1 MKAAI
6 VVDAGVGPRLGE
18 FPDPSPSS
26 GENRIKVLASS
37 VSHVV
42 KGHVTGRH
50 YSAAGRFPFVAGMD
64 GVGMLDDGSRVYFA
78 LPRAPYGSFA
88 EYTVAARELCVPL
101 PDGLDDLTAAAIANP
116 GVSSW
121 MALSERARFRPGE
134 TVLINGATGTSGRL
148 AVQIA
153 RHLGAAKIIAT
164 GRNSSAL
171 NAVQALGA
179 DITITLAPDLDQL
192 EKRLTQEFEQGV
204 DVVLDFL
211 WGKPAERL
219 LMAAARA
226 GRDATPMRFVQV
238 GSLAGESI
246 ALPGAILRAKAIEL
260 TGSGGGSVSRERM
273 IELVGEL
280 FAATV
285 PAGLGIAFKPVPFQE
300 FDRAWPHDD
309 SQRRTV
315 FTMGSSCHA

>member
-116 GVSSW
+116 GLSSW
-121 MALSERARFRPGE
+121 MALSERAVPPRRD
-134 TVLINGATGTSGRL
+134 GAH
-148 AVQIA
+148 Q
-153 RHLGAAKIIAT
+153 
-164 GRNSSAL
+164 
-171 NAVQALGA
+171 
-179 DITITLAPDLDQL
+179 
-192 EKRLTQEFEQGV
+192 
-204 DVVLDFL
+204 
-211 WGKPAERL
+211 W
-219 LMAAARA
+219 
-226 GRDATPMRFVQV
+226 RD
-238 GSLAGESI
+238 GH
-246 ALPGAILRAKAIEL
+246 LRAP
-260 TGSGGGSVSRERM
+260 GR
-273 IELVGEL
+273 
-280 FAATV
+280 
-285 PAGLGIAFKPVPFQE
+285 P
-300 FDRAWPHDD
+300 DRASP
-309 SQRRTV
+309 RR
-315 FTMGSSCHA
+315 GEDHRDRP